1 MTDGVFSIQV
11 HHQHILRQRRN
22 TESHS
27 PSSPSPYGSSL
38 VSANERHSREIW
50 KTEEKERLNRGEN
63 DPGSYIC
70 ASKKI
75 FIKILHVADILK
87 IQPLVS
93 QNSSFLSE
101 WRDQNKKTKTHKN
114 KTTSELTRKYE
125 DMFQTIINSIM
136 KTEQKYNRQEIL
148 EKEVDILEFLFRSIL
163 KF

>member
-1 MTDGVFSIQV
+1 MHLCLMELWKYQKNLLQLSWLRNTKGAGLKPRVQTPMTDGVFSIQV

-27 PSSPSPYGSSL
+27 PSPPSPYGSSL

-101 WRDQNKKTKTHKN
+101 
-114 KTTSELTRKYE
+114 
-125 DMFQTIINSIM
+125 
-136 KTEQKYNRQEIL
+136 
-148 EKEVDILEFLFRSIL
+148 
-163 KF
+163 